1 MARSRVVKRRGR
13 AFLWFE
19 RTVLGVGMT
28 MAAWFIERRLLK
40 ALKKGQVEPAPRTA
54 ADEAPEAPSVHVTSG
69 PAPGPEPEGP

>member
-1 MARSRVVKRRGR
+1 MARSRRIKRRGR

-54 ADEAPEAPSVHVTSG
+54 ADEATEAPSVHVSSG
-69 PAPGPEPEGP
+69 PPQSPEA